1 MDMRFLRVGKK
12 WLVSF
17 LWRGLPGPT
26 APLAAMRIGAALI
39 ALVQSC
45 AALPY
50 LDNFIGP
57 SAIIQPEVARLL
69 VNPVVP
75 RIDPVLAWLTTHGL
89 TPEAASRTVWAVWIF
104 LLLMLLAGCR
114 TRTVS
119 WLVWLSHL
127 AIKSSG
133 AAASYGVSEFLNILF
148 FYTALGPAG
157 EVWSIDSLS
166 RGRRRRWAWEA
177 GLILR
182 VMRLHLCAVYA
193 SSGMEKALG
202 PEWWNGEAI
211 WRALSRYDVVLAPS
225 YLVAMPW
232 LLQVMG
238 WWAMMVEI
246 GYTPMVLWARTRWL
260 WLAQVGMLHL
270 GIAIFLKL
278 WLFSAAMLLFNA
290 VAFAPLWN
298 DGPYLSKARDNP
310 FSFLTR
316 FAKRRRM
323 PRKITPEVGI
333 IN

>member
-1 MDMRFLRVGKK
+1 MEMGFLRVGKK
-12 WLVSF
+12 WLVNF

-26 APLAAMRIGAALI
+26 APLAGMRIGVALI

-50 LDNFIGP
+50 LDDFIGP

-69 VNPVVP
+69 VNPVLP
-75 RIDPVLAWLTTHGL
+75 KIDPVLVWLTTHGL

-114 TRTVS
+114 TRTVA

-133 AAASYGVSEFLNILF
+133 AAASYGASDFLNILF

-157 EVWSIDSLS
+157 EVWSIDSLT
-166 RGRRRRWAWEA
+166 RGRRRWAWEA

-182 VMRLHLCAVYA
+182 VMRLHLYAVYA
-193 SSGMEKALG
+193 SSGMEKTLG
-202 PEWWNGEAI
+202 PEWWNGEAL
-211 WRALSRYDVVLAPS
+211 WRALSRHDVFLATP
-225 YLVAMPW
+225 YLAAIPW
-232 LLQVMG
+232 LLYVMG
-238 WWAMMVEI
+238 WWTMMVEI
-246 GYTPMVLWARTRWL
+246 GYAPMDLWPRTRWL

-298 DGPYLSKARDNP
+298 ERPYLSKARANP

-316 FAKRRRM
+316 FAKRRRA
-323 PRKITPEVGI
+323 RRRIAPEGGI